1 MLVLVSLL
9 IITLRFSNQIAS
21 SVFKTR
27 EKAGL
32 RVLSVPIGAKV
43 SVNGESVGKT
53 PYEDQDLTTQE
64 YSLKIETEN
73 SAWEGKIKLIPGVLT
88 VLNRELTPDSSS
100 SAGEVLTLEQGK
112 GVTIISNPSGATVEI
127 NGKQHGNTPVSV
139 DMEPGEYTFA
149 VKKPSYLNRSIRA
162 SIPEG
167 YNLVLNV
174 DLALSEADLT
184 QLSAPVISETPKVV
198 VKDTP
203 TGFLRVR
210 EKAAVTSQEL
220 AKVAPGDEL
229 VLLEELDEWVRI
241 RLSNGTEGYVSSTYV
256 EKK

>member
-1 MLVLVSLL
+1 M
-9 IITLRFSNQIAS
+9 
-21 SVFKTR
+21 
-27 EKAGL
+27 
-32 RVLSVPIGAKV
+32 
-43 SVNGESVGKT
+43 
-53 PYEDQDLTTQE
+53 
-64 YSLKIETEN
+64 
-73 SAWEGKIKLIPGVLT
+73 
-88 VLNRELTPDSSS
+88 
-100 SAGEVLTLEQGK
+100 
-112 GVTIISNPSGATVEI
+112 
-127 NGKQHGNTPVSV
+127 
-139 DMEPGEYTFA
+139 
-149 VKKPSYLNRSIRA
+149 
-162 SIPEG
+162 
-167 YNLVLNV
+167 LNV